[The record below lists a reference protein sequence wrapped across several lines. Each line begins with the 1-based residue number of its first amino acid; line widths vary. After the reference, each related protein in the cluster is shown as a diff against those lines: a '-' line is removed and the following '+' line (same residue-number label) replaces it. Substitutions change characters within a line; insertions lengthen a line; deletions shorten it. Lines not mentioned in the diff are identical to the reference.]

1 MFGVIMFHHQ
11 TFYRFSLHHLRSV
24 CQGRGCD
31 TYELPGAI
39 SPELSDVFPHHSSAA
54 PAWQPSVQLR
64 VYQWL
69 DVRPGRTHHTGHT
82 SPVCLLTP
90 RHSTRERKPTRA
102 LCLLLALTR
111 PRWLGSARHPAPL
124 AVTRDIAGA
133 RASLARA
140 GYLQYNPSYCRVTII
155 IVCGVYPGTD
165 HDHPVTHRI
174 L

>member
-1 MFGVIMFHHQ
+1 MFHHQ
-11 TFYRFSLHHLRSV
+11 TFYRFCLHHLRSE
-24 CQGRGCD
+24 CQGRRCD

-39 SPELSDVFPHHSSAA
+39 SPELSDVFPPSAA

-82 SPVCLLTP
+82 SPCLLTP

-102 LCLLLALTR
+102 LCLLLPLTR
-111 PRWLGSARHPAPL
+111 PRWLGSGRQPAPAPL

-133 RASLARA
+133 RARA

-155 IVCGVYPGTD
+155 IVCGVHPGSTD
-165 HDHPVTHRI
+165 HDHPVTRI